1 MKVYTFSFLKSAFH
15 EKSTEKIQK
24 FFNSNVK
31 QHNKKVYRILNYIS
45 EYINEEYISIVEF
58 IWNKVSTQYQISIK
72 FLFDHIWTGFEA
84 QQSSIIN
91 HFINSHSHRS
101 NDFDHIQII
110 SMWTKNQE
118 LCLPIL
124 NNQKDVRFNTILC
137 SGFSTVETITSA
149 WNNFMFNFTNPI
161 DHLKFWYHW
170 LVNQHNPQLIHPIIE
185 TIIAPLVLNKYV
197 IVHLLTGYQKLIEK
211 FIVSTRE
218 LTQDFYVIDSTLMYI
233 LLMQMITLKHP
244 QYVLE
249 HFKSF
254 RPYLYIMPADH
265 LVLLYSGYSYLF
277 SKWLNSKPD
286 TERFTNKFKMSTES
300 FDITYNH
307 FGRKLC
313 FLLLDEMPYFV
324 KYHFYYLIFNVKIN
338 SYFQGVIQSSKSL
351 VVQKKKLSIVIHKMV
366 INDMKKQWSKLKSL
380 LSNCLTHNVI
390 KQYIFPCWINS
401 FENFLIQPYD
411 TLENSFDKNIII
423 HHLNKKWS
431 DILNKIPSCAL
442 PYLQHTK
449 DYCVNHQYELYYLFK
464 NCQMTYQTVSRS
476 YYFQCFI
483 EP

>member
-1 MKVYTFSFLKSAFH
+1 MKVYTFRFFKSAFH

-31 QHNKKVYRILNYIS
+31 QHTKKVNRILIYICD
-45 EYINEEYISIVEF
+45 YINEEYISIVETV
-58 IWNKVSTQYQISIK
+58 WNKISTQYQSSNK

-91 HFINSHSHRS
+91 HFINSHSHLS
-101 NDFDHIQII
+101 DELDQIQII
-110 SMWTKNQE
+110 SLWTKNQE

-124 NNQKDVRFNTILC
+124 NNQKNVQFNIILS
-137 SGFSTVETITSA
+137 SGFSTIETITSA
-149 WNNFMFNFTNPI
+149 WNNFMFNFTNSI

-170 LVNQHNPQLIHPIIE
+170 LVNQHNPQVIHPIIE
-185 TIIAPLVLNKYV
+185 TIIVPLVLNKYV
-197 IVHLLTGYQKLIEK
+197 IVHLLIGYQKLIEK
-211 FIVSTRE
+211 YIVSTRE
-218 LTQDFYVIDSTLMYI
+218 LAQDFYVVDSTLMYI

-249 HFKSF
+249 HFHSF

-265 LVLLYSGYSYLF
+265 LILLYSGYSYLF

-286 TERFTNKFKMSTES
+286 TERFANKFKMSTQS

-313 FLLLDEMPYFV
+313 LLLLDEMPYFV
-324 KYHFYYLIFNVKIN
+324 KYHFYYLMFNVKIN
-338 SYFQGVIQSSKSL
+338 SYFQGVVQSSKSL
-351 VVQKKKLSIVIHKMV
+351 VVQKKKLSIVLHKMI
-366 INDMKKQWSKLKSL
+366 INEMKQKWSKLKSL
-380 LSNCLTHNVI
+380 LSNYLTHNVI
-390 KQYIFPCWINS
+390 KQYIFPTWINS
-401 FENFLIQPYD
+401 FQNFVIQP
-411 TLENSFDKNIII
+411 LNSFENTLDKDTIV
-423 HHLNKKWS
+423 HHLNQKWS
-431 DILNKIPSCAL
+431 DSLNKIPSCAL

-449 DYCVNHQYELYYLFK
+449 EYCVNHQYDLYYSFK
-464 NCQMTYQTVSRS
+464 HCQMNYHTVQSS
-476 YYFQCFI
+476 YNFQCFI